1 MENPGSTESAGNHC
15 PNCDYDVRGLSESR
29 CPECGKPF
37 STREVAEYMERRWP
51 PQRFFRALSL
61 ATIPWFIAYFF
72 VDAIHDTTDRVK
84 ISWMTLPFLHIL
96 PQLILAIVAIAELE
110 ASSKRSTKRFGAVLA
125 VIAWILILGHIA
137 ITAGTL

>member
-1 MENPGSTESAGNHC
+1 MEDLGSTESAGNHC
-15 PNCDYDVRGLSESR
+15 PNCDYDVRGLTESR

-37 STREVAEYMERRWP
+37 STREVAAYKDRRWP

-72 VDAIHDTTDRVK
+72 VDAIHDTTDRVR
-84 ISWMTLPFLHIL
+84 ISWVTLPFLAIPL
-96 PQLILAIVAIAELE
+96 QLILAMLAVGMLE